1 MARTPTADIPL
12 GFTAP
17 DFSLPNAVT
26 GVLRSRDELMASGPS
41 VVVFMCNHCP
51 FVVRILA
58 GFVQFAH
65 EYMDKGV
72 NVIAISSNDV
82 VAYPMDGP
90 KHMAKLAQE
99 HGFRFPY
106 LYDESQSVAKD
117 YEAACTPDFALFD
130 ANRRCVYRGQFDGAR
145 PGNDVEVTGV
155 DMRCALDAL
164 IAGETVPA
172 EGQIP
177 SLGCNIKWKPE

>member
-1 MARTPTADIPL
+1 MVKLESVISLKTGDS
-12 GFTAP
+12 AP
-17 DFSLPNAVT
+17 EFNLKGIDDKMHSLNDYSKK
-26 GVLRSRDELMASGPS
+26 GLLII
-41 VVVFMCNHCP
+41 FMCNHCP

-130 ANRRCVYRGQFDGAR
+130 AYRRCVYRGQFDGAR